1 MFFIHSIVRYIFYF
15 NVYFQDEISLS
26 RNNSWAIPTS
36 LRLNEDYVIWYVTVG
51 KLLVQGIIPLI
62 SLSFLNYRIYWV
74 MKRRANMINRPL
86 VAKNPSS
93 QPNVTGAQLT
103 AQQKKANEAQQ
114 AAVLFVI
121 VLLFFLCHALRS
133 VINIHELIN
142 IDDLIETIRDPSKH
156 CFNPLADTAR
166 CISDALTTLN
176 ASVNFFIYA
185 FTSSMFRE
193 VVKSKYGKCL
203 IIKWVVN
210 AIGRCN
216 CTNPDDMGNS
226 NSESKL

>member
-1 MFFIHSIVRYIFYF
+1 M
-15 NVYFQDEISLS
+15 
-26 RNNSWAIPTS
+26 
-36 LRLNEDYVIWYVTVG
+36 RLNEDYVIWYVTVG
-51 KLLVQGIIPLI
+51 KLLVQGIIPFI

-86 VAKNPSS
+86 VAKTSSS
-93 QPNVTGAQLT
+93 QPHVTGAQLT

-133 VINIHELIN
+133 LINIHELVN
-142 IDDLIETIRDPSKH
+142 IDDLIQTIRDPSKQ
-156 CFNPLADTAR
+156 CFSPLADTAR
-166 CISDALTTLN
+166 CVSDALTTLN

-193 VVKSKYGKCL
+193 VVKNKYGKCL
-203 IIKWVVN
+203 IIKW
-210 AIGRCN
+210 AIDIMGHCS
-216 CTNPDDMGNS
+216 CTKADNIENGIDTV
-226 NSESKL
+226 NSESKFKKISHIHCRLKAGN